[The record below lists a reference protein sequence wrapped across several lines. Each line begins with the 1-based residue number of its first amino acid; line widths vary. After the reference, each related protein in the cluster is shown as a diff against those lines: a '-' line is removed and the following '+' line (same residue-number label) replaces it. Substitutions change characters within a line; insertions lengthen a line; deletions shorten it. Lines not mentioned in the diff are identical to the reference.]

1 MKLQLQISNR
11 HQASFSSLATGGTD
25 VGSPGCLLIWINLS
39 FELRYVC
46 QFPESL
52 ILVVWKWSLDTH
64 KITVFRCQMIAYVN
78 DISPNHHRNT
88 LCLYKKVWIEEGPRK
103 EMLPCTRLRSPFFFL
118 LVNEEL
124 PELKLVTQKNS
135 DQFEFSLR
143 DLCSYLWVLIRFCG
157 REDNSLL
164 SRKWGFFQAVCTD
177 FLFCVI
183 QECFTVS
190 TAEPKKACEL
200 LVPWGMPILDRMIN

>member
-1 MKLQLQISNR
+1 MSNR

-124 PELKLVTQKNS
+124 PELKLVTQKI
-135 DQFEFSLR
+135 
-143 DLCSYLWVLIRFCG
+143 LINL
-157 REDNSLL
+157 NSLL
-164 SRKWGFFQAVCTD
+164 EICVVIFEYSFVFVAEKIILCWVENEVFFRLFVPTSFFVLSKNVLLLALQNQRKLVNSLSPG
-177 FLFCVI
+177 
-183 QECFTVS
+183 
-190 TAEPKKACEL
+190 ACPSLIEWL
-200 LVPWGMPILDRMIN
+200 INF